1 MARLSSADRRAVL
14 VRAALR
20 VIDRDG
26 VYRATTRAIVAEA
39 EMSLASFHY
48 VFRSRDEMLGE
59 LFAFVVRREEEATLA
74 ALSSSVSIRQA
85 VRSGLQAYFD
95 LLAAHPEREQALQ
108 ELIQYALRT
117 PELAALPGAQYR
129 RYVHS
134 AQTMLEHG
142 AELTGVRWAIP
153 IEQLSGVLV
162 AFTDGLTMSWLANR
176 DDSAA
181 AALMEFA
188 ADAIAAQS
196 VPARSIPASDPPR
209 EQPQ

>member
-1 MARLSSADRRAVL
+1 LSSADRRAAIVQ
-14 VRAALR
+14 AALR

-26 VYRATTRAIVAEA
+26 VYGATTRAIVAEA
-39 EMSLASFHY
+39 DMSLASFHY
-48 VFRSRDEMLGE
+48 AFRSRDEMLGE
-59 LFAFVVRREEEATLA
+59 LFAFVVRREEEAMLA

-129 RYVHS
+129 SYFRS
-134 AQTMLEHG
+134 AQMMLERG
-142 AELTGVRWAIP
+142 AELTGARWAIP

-162 AFTDGLTMSWLANR
+162 AFTDGLTMSWLATR

-181 AALMEFA
+181 ETVMEFA
-188 ADAIAAQS
+188 ADAIAAQCA
-196 VPARSIPASDPPR
+196 PARSIPASDPPK
-209 EQPQ
+209 EQTQ